1 MSYYSQLNI
10 STKNLILIF
19 SILIITVFYII
30 INTKLYYQDP
40 SKYFYY
46 NDTGHK
52 IDWSSVSRDRVNPD
66 TEKYVEE
73 NTFQEDLGFQPVSD
87 DGLYVY
93 SVFFGNQNTRK
104 LIIIGIDKSIKK
116 RKLLC
121 EFYQNSTSVLPN
133 SQTNATKRNSADGYN
148 TGLKY
153 CPIFI
158 DCDIPEEIQHPNYVS
173 INTIDTP
180 SNYSRN
186 LLKVHDTPEFP
197 IYNISA
203 CLQPIYTNENVTT
216 INPLRLIEWLEFQLM
231 MGVQHFTFYNISAN
245 PIISKV
251 LKSYKEVSILPW
263 NIPFILPNEI
273 RARGQ
278 FIQAN
283 DCSHRHRGISRFFL
297 YYVANGSKFIVTT
310 LRHEFSRGANYDK
323 FHSEPTVLLLGT
335 KITPIPK
342 NLQPTRAKFV
352 QLPENVVESGVHF
365 VMEGVPGSRQY
376 VAERNFGRYLHF
388 RECTEFFQKRNPTL
402 PNNQTCN
409 PGASFV
415 ENFDAVDRFAE
426 KIVTRVDKK
435 GYILIAMTLRKEL
448 FAFALVVALIISLGT
463 TTACFSEHR
472 NDFQHRGIGAMV
484 TKSVD
489 LKCTGG
495 SHYSKHLGRCV
506 TSENFGRNMVG

>member
-216 INPLRLIEWLEFQLM
+216 INPLRLIE
-231 MGVQHFTFYNISAN
+231 
-245 PIISKV
+245 
-251 LKSYKEVSILPW
+251 
-263 NIPFILPNEI
+263 
-273 RARGQ
+273 
-278 FIQAN
+278 
-283 DCSHRHRGISRFFL
+283 
-297 YYVANGSKFIVTT
+297 
-310 LRHEFSRGANYDK
+310 
-323 FHSEPTVLLLGT
+323 
-335 KITPIPK
+335 
-342 NLQPTRAKFV
+342 
-352 QLPENVVESGVHF
+352 
-365 VMEGVPGSRQY
+365 
-376 VAERNFGRYLHF
+376 
-388 RECTEFFQKRNPTL
+388 
-402 PNNQTCN
+402 
-409 PGASFV
+409 
-415 ENFDAVDRFAE
+415 
-426 KIVTRVDKK
+426 
-435 GYILIAMTLRKEL
+435 
-448 FAFALVVALIISLGT
+448 
-463 TTACFSEHR
+463 
-472 NDFQHRGIGAMV
+472 
-484 TKSVD
+484 
-489 LKCTGG
+489 
-495 SHYSKHLGRCV
+495 
-506 TSENFGRNMVG
+506 